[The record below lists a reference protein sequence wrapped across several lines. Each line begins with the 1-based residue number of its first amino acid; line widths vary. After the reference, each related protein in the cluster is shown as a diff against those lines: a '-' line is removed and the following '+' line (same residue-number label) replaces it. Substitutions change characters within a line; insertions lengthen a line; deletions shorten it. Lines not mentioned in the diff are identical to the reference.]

1 MIENLNDILSLTVLI
16 FIAFASL
23 RYLVA
28 ALRSN
33 KDEKIKKKQS
43 IIYDY
48 PDNEDDQENKL
59 FPYINLYAGLFNYC

>member
-1 MIENLNDILSLTVLI
+1 MIENFNDILSLAVLI
-16 FIAFASL
+16 FITFASL

-28 ALRSN
+28 ALRSS

-48 PDNEDDQENKL
+48 PDNEDD
-59 FPYINLYAGLFNYC
+59 

>member
-1 MIENLNDILSLTVLI
+1 MIENFNDILSLAVLI

-48 PDNEDDQENKL
+48 PDNEDD
-59 FPYINLYAGLFNYC
+59 